1 MNISG
6 QLLEVSPKL
15 SKILAMM
22 AHYKKI
28 SVAKQFL
35 RKVVAGKI
43 QQKMINFSTCEVSF
57 VKWVYFLVK
66 LRSEVAIPTFHNKD

>member
-1 MNISG
+1 MNVSG

-43 QQKMINFSTCEVSF
+43 QQKKMINFSTCEVSF
-57 VKWVYFLVK
+57 VK
-66 LRSEVAIPTFHNKD
+66 